1 MRLPLRQ
8 AHPRA
13 LLARMRAL
21 VAGVPHMGP
30 ERSVV
35 LVYHGVT
42 ARTPVRLN
50 TRFVSRRRLAA
61 DLRALLAVPGLRFVT
76 LAEAL
81 APAEGTAGPRVALTF
96 DDGYRGMLTQALP
109 VLEALCVPATLFVTT
124 LDAHPTAA
132 EARRMLWADRLDV
145 AAWLGHAPLVIE
157 NERFALD
164 RRRTWRRS
172 DGASL
177 KALCQARDVGFLDQ
191 VAQVC
196 DPGSAADRLPEYWR
210 LLNPEDLRTLAA
222 HPLVALGAHG
232 VTHANL
238 PSLNVQEKDRE
249 ITGSKVWLEDCVQT
263 EVTAFAYPHGD
274 YTPACVTAVRNAGF
288 QIQALL
294 DARVAADAAQPD
306 LCTRIGNHP
315 TCGSLVQRQVIAAGG
330 YGHEVA
336 A

>member
-1 MRLPLRQ
+1 MSLPLRQ

-13 LLARMRAL
+13 VLARLRAL
-21 VAGVPHMGP
+21 VSGVPHMGP

-42 ARTPVRLN
+42 ARTPLRLN

-61 DLRALLAVPGLRFVT
+61 DLRALQAVPGLRFVT

-81 APAEGTAGPRVALTF
+81 APAGSTAGPRVALTF

-109 VLEALCVPATLFVTT
+109 VLEALRVPATLFVTT
-124 LDAHPTAA
+124 LDAHPPAA

-157 NERFALD
+157 DERFALD

-191 VAQVC
+191 VAQAC
-196 DPGSAADRLPEYWR
+196 DPGDGLPEYWR
-210 LLNPEDLRTLAA
+210 LLDPEDLRTLAA
-222 HPLVALGAHG
+222 HPLVTLGAHG

-238 PSLNVQEKDRE
+238 PGLSVQEKARE
-249 ITGSKVWLEDCVQT
+249 ITGSKAWLEDCVQT
-263 EVTAFAYPHGD
+263 EISAFAYPHGD
-274 YTPACVTAVRNAGF
+274 YTSACVSAVRRAGF
-288 QIQALL
+288 RIQALL
-294 DARVAADAAQPD
+294 DARAAADAAQPD